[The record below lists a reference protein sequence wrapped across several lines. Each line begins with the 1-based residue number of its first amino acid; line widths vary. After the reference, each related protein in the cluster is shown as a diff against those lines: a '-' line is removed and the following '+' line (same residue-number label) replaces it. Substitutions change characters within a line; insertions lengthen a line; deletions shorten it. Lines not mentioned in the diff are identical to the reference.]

1 VSRVRLWERLSGF
14 GVEIVSSARQLVEA
28 LRVRDLRRVLAA
40 YVGFAVV
47 EMANFIAILIY
58 AYEVGGAPA
67 LGIVAF
73 LQLAPA
79 AVFAPI
85 GATLGDR
92 FRREGMLAVAYAVFA
107 ASTAS
112 MAIALYADW
121 PVGVIY
127 LLAALN
133 SMALTLVRPFHESLL
148 PALARNTEQL
158 TAGYVAGGTIEN
170 LGWIVGPLLAG
181 LAAAAWGTGAV
192 FVITTALLLIGLTL
206 VLGVQTRTVA
216 DTGTGLNA
224 VQMTLEGLG
233 AFRESRPRVILVL
246 LNSVLFLSG
255 VLDVAIIVLAFEV
268 FGSEDAGAAWLNAA
282 IGVGAAA
289 GSVLAVVLIGKSHLA
304 SSMWRGLVLIAV
316 SVSLIPIF
324 RSQPAALVAL
334 AVMGAGWTFV
344 DVSGRIM
351 LQRVIP
357 LGGLS
362 RAFGVLEGSSMAA
375 EALGSAAGAVLIGW
389 LGADW
394 ALLVAGLLIIF
405 LLLVNRRALQDADVG
420 VVVPI
425 EHLHMLRSI
434 PMFAALGPA
443 ELERLATTADEESVG
458 PGTAVCVQGQTGE
471 RFYLVER
478 GTARVVRDGVDVAS
492 LGTGD
497 FFGEIALLRDIPRTA
512 TVEAVSELDL
522 LVLERGPF
530 LDAIKSSACQIE
542 AARAVSQTR
551 MDELGM

>member
-1 VSRVRLWERLSGF
+1 MSRVRLWERLSG
-14 GVEIVSSARQLVEA
+14 VRVDMASSVRLLVEA
-28 LRVRDLRRVLAA
+28 LRVGDLRRVLAA
-40 YVGFAVV
+40 YLGFTIA
-47 EMANFIAILIY
+47 EMANFIAVLIY
-58 AYEVGGAPA
+58 AYEVGGSPA
-67 LGIVAF
+67 LGLVAF
-73 LQLAPA
+73 ITLAPA

-92 FRREGMLAVAYAVFA
+92 FRREVMLTVAYAVFA
-107 ASTAS
+107 ATTA
-112 MAIALYADW
+112 AVALALYAEW

-127 LLAALN
+127 VLAAVN
-133 SMALTLVRPFHESLL
+133 ATVLTLVRPFHESLL
-148 PALARNTEQL
+148 PALSRSTEQL
-158 TAGYVAGGTIEN
+158 AAGYVAGGTIEN
-170 LGWIVGPLLAG
+170 VGLIAGPLLAG
-181 LAAAAWGTGAV
+181 LTAAAWGTGAV
-192 FVITTALLLIGLTL
+192 FVITTVLLLLGTIS
-206 VLGVQTRTVA
+206 VWGVQTRTAA
-216 DTGTGLNA
+216 DPARQNA
-224 VQMTLEGLG
+224 VQMTLEGLA
-233 AFRESRPRVILVL
+233 AFRGSRPRVILVL
-246 LNSVLFLSG
+246 LNSVVFLTG

-268 FGSEDAGAAWLNAA
+268 FGSEDAGTAWLNAV
-282 IGVGAAA
+282 IGIGAAA
-289 GSVLAVVLIGKSHLA
+289 GSVLAVVLIGRRHLA

-316 SVSLIPIF
+316 SVSLIPVF
-324 RSQPAALVAL
+324 RSQAAALVAL

-375 EALGSAAGAVLIGW
+375 EALGSAAGAVLIAW
-389 LGADW
+389 LGVGW
-394 ALLVAGLLIIF
+394 ALVIAGLLIIF
-405 LLLVNRRALQDADVG
+405 LVLINRRALQDADIG

-425 EHLHMLRSI
+425 EHLHLLRSI

-443 ELERLATTADEESVG
+443 ELERLATSADEESVA
-458 PGTAVCVQGQTGE
+458 PGSAVCVQGEPGE

-478 GTARVVRDGVDVAS
+478 GTARVVRDGADVATLVS
-492 LGTGD
+492 GD

-512 TVEAVSELDL
+512 TVEAVSDLDL

-542 AARAVSQTR
+542 AAQLVSQTP

>member
-1 VSRVRLWERLSGF
+1 MASSLRLL
-14 GVEIVSSARQLVEA
+14 AQA
-28 LRVRDLRRVLAA
+28 LRVGDLRRVLAA
-40 YVGFAVV
+40 YLGFAVV
-47 EMANFIAILIY
+47 EMANFVAILIY
-58 AYEVGGAPA
+58 AYEVGGAA
-67 LGIVAF
+67 SLGIVAF

-92 FRREGMLAVAYAVFA
+92 FRREIMLTVAYAVYA
-107 ASTAS
+107 ATTALV
-112 MAIALYADW
+112 AIALFADSS
-121 PVGVIY
+121 VGVIY
-127 LLAALN
+127 VLAALN
-133 SMALTLVRPFHESLL
+133 AMTLTLVRPFHESLL
-148 PALARNTEQL
+148 PALARSTEQL
-158 TAGYVAGGTIEN
+158 TAAYVAGGTIEN
-170 LGWIVGPLLAG
+170 LGWIAGPLLAG
-181 LAAAAWGTGAV
+181 AAAAALGIGAV
-192 FVITTALLLIGLTL
+192 FVITTALLVIGTIL
-206 VLGVQTRTVA
+206 VWRVQTQTAA
-216 DTGTGLNA
+216 DAGTGQNA
-224 VQMTLEGLG
+224 VQMTLDGFG
-233 AFRESRPRVILVL
+233 AFRDTRPRVILVL
-246 LNSVLFLSG
+246 MNSVVFLSG

-324 RSQPAALVAL
+324 RSQAAALVAL

-394 ALLVAGLLIIF
+394 AILVAGLLIIF
-405 LLLVNRRALQDADVG
+405 LLLVNRHALQDADIG

-425 EHLHMLRSI
+425 EHLHLLRSI
-434 PMFAALGPA
+434 PMFGALGPA
-443 ELERLATTADEESVG
+443 ELERLADVRRPRVGRPRALPSVCKASPESASISSNRG
-458 PGTAVCVQGQTGE
+458 QPG
-471 RFYLVER
+471 
-478 GTARVVRDGVDVAS
+478 
-492 LGTGD
+492 
-497 FFGEIALLRDIPRTA
+497 
-512 TVEAVSELDL
+512 
-522 LVLERGPF
+522 
-530 LDAIKSSACQIE
+530 
-542 AARAVSQTR
+542 
-551 MDELGM
+551 